1 MPPRIPLPTD
11 DRIYLGI
18 PDTSML
24 CAELNEPSGRLYT
37 ATEALDGV
45 DPVTCELVRI
55 RNAKYQHCNL

>member
-11 DRIYLGI
+11 DLIYLGI
-18 PDTSML
+18 PDTSAL
-24 CAELNEPSGRLYT
+24 CPELNDPGVRLYT
-37 ATEALDGV
+37 ATEALSGV